1 MNVMLFM
8 CNRKGIVMRKCKRYE
23 YENKIYSEE
32 RYFGDGDSI
41 NDLLY
46 KLEENKEIEKTIVT
60 IYNIKGSDSYY
71 NDDELDEFLELLT
84 DYEIIEEIK

>member
-1 MNVMLFM
+1 M
-8 CNRKGIVMRKCKRYE
+8 E
-23 YENKIYSEE
+23 YKYNSKNYSRE

-46 KLEENKEIEKTIVT
+46 DLEKNKEIERTTMT
-60 IYNIKGSDSYY
+60 IYNIKGSDNYY
-71 NDDELDEFLELLT
+71 NDDEIDEFLELLT